1 MSNKWEET
9 INENYYPLEF
19 KIELKEG
26 SDIIVWKTSIGGVNA
41 SCQSNGNFEEQT
53 TDPYALSIWGKEQ
66 FLPMLYFLKDHEE
79 ELQEYVDRFGGK

>member
-1 MSNKWEET
+1 MCNEWEET

-19 KIELKEG
+19 KIETKEENN
-26 SDIIVWKTSIGGVNA
+26 IIIWKTSIGGVNV
-41 SCQSNGNFEEQT
+41 SCQSNGSFEEQT
-53 TDPYALSIWGKEQ
+53 TDPYALSIWEKEQ